1 MHMIIGSDGVVYENS
16 GAVLLGHVSEDLNLW
31 LKFVNLYTK
40 RVYNQHLECDLIA
53 KLKSDPYKI
62 RIISSTKSLQYVNMH
77 IVICVFLISSSQTSS
92 VSKSPSVSGVLSG
105 GEKLRMK
112 QVSCGCD
119 FTVAQESA
127 PAGKIWAWGN
137 NSQAQVC

>member
-1 MHMIIGSDGVVYENS
+1 
-16 GAVLLGHVSEDLNLW
+16 
-31 LKFVNLYTK
+31 
-40 RVYNQHLECDLIA
+40 LERDLIA
-53 KLKSDPYKI
+53 EFISGPYKS
-62 RIISSTKSLQYVNMH
+62 RVISSTESLQYINML
-77 IVICVFLISSSQTSS
+77 IVICLSLISSSQNSS

-105 GEKLRMK
+105 GENLRLK

-137 NSQAQVC
+137 NSQAQVCEVISVQGTD

>member
-1 MHMIIGSDGVVYENS
+1 
-16 GAVLLGHVSEDLNLW
+16 
-31 LKFVNLYTK
+31 
-40 RVYNQHLECDLIA
+40 LECDLIA
-53 KLKSDPYKI
+53 EFKSGRCKS
-62 RIISSTKSLQYVNMH
+62 RIISSTKSLQYLNMY
-77 IVICVFLISSSQTSS
+77 IVICLFLVSSLQTSS
-92 VSKSPSVSGVLSG
+92 VSKSSSVSGALSG
-105 GEKLRMK
+105 GENLRLK

>member
-1 MHMIIGSDGVVYENS
+1 M
-16 GAVLLGHVSEDLNLW
+16 
-31 LKFVNLYTK
+31 
-40 RVYNQHLECDLIA
+40 
-53 KLKSDPYKI
+53 
-62 RIISSTKSLQYVNMH
+62 NML
-77 IVICVFLISSSQTSS
+77 IVICLSLISYSQTSS

-105 GEKLRMK
+105 GENLRLK

-137 NSQAQVC
+137 NSQAQVCEVISVQGTD

>member
-1 MHMIIGSDGVVYENS
+1 M
-16 GAVLLGHVSEDLNLW
+16 
-31 LKFVNLYTK
+31 
-40 RVYNQHLECDLIA
+40 ECDLIA
-53 KLKSDPYKI
+53 EFKSGPYKS
-62 RIISSTKSLQYVNMH
+62 RIISSTKSLQCMNML
-77 IVICVFLISSSQTSS
+77 IVICLSLISYSQTSS

-105 GEKLRMK
+105 GENLRLK

-137 NSQAQVC
+137 NSQAQVCEVISVQGTD